1 MGRGIGF
8 QKHPK
13 DQVDETKIEKI
24 YAPQSKSWLKNFM
37 LLMNDIDP
45 TYFELTDKIISL
57 AMKDLHTKFNEYLLI
72 SLTDHI
78 HFAVYRHQHKMD
90 IKNEIL
96 WEIKRIY
103 KDEFKVALK
112 AVSLIDKQF
121 NIKLP
126 EDEVGFIAIKFVE
139 NRLDNPA
146 RKNTEQI
153 TDPGNV
159 GTIIRTADAA
169 GFNGV
174 VLSPE
179 SVDLYNPKTQR
190 AMQGSQFHINL
201 ITRDLSEVIT
211 SLKHA
216 DIPVYASML
225 DQSAKKLSE
234 FKPIAQLGLVIGNE
248 AHGVSSTIADLCS
261 EKLYIPIKGKAES
274 LNAAVAAGIMITG

>member
-1 MGRGIGF
+1 M
-8 QKHPK
+8 Q
-13 DQVDETKIEKI
+13 Q
-24 YAPQSKSWLKNFM
+24 
-37 LLMNDIDP
+37 
-45 TYFELTDKIISL
+45 ISSVNNKTV
-57 AMKDLHTKFNEYLLI
+57 KDLAKLRRKKYREESGLYVIEGFHLCEEAIKANKNYVYLLGTEDALNKAESDYDVDLSANNI
-72 SLTDHI
+72 ILINNAIAHHLSATKNS
-78 HFAVYRHQHKMD
+78 QD
-90 IKNEIL
+90 IFMVLKIAQP
-96 WEIKRIY
+96 K
-103 KDEFKVALK
+103 EFPFDYGKWVL
-112 AVSLIDKQF
+112 
-121 NIKLP
+121 
-126 EDEVGFIAIKFVE
+126 
-139 NRLDNPA
+139 LDNLA
-146 RKNTEQI
+146 
-153 TDPGNV
+153 DPGNV

-274 LNAAVAAGIMITG
+274 LNAAVAAGIMIYHFA